1 MNSQVNYPPRLVL
14 VRHGETLIM
23 TSGNLSV
30 FFFVFFL
37 KVQSPSKCVKYIVG
51 KK

>member
-30 FFFVFFL
+30 FFFFFFFFFF
-37 KVQSPSKCVKYIVG
+37 
-51 KK
+51 